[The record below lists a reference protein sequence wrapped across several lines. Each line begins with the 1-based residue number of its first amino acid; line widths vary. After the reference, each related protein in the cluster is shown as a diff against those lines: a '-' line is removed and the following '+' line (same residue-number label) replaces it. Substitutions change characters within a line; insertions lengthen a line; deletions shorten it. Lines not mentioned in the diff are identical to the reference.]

1 MKDLFWLQTA
11 IQEHQPQGED
21 EIELQVG
28 DSITLQRNLWNGYNL
43 GRNHR
48 TNKVGNYPE
57 YKAQE
62 KPSFV
67 NFN

>member
-1 MKDLFWLQTA
+1 M
-11 IQEHQPQGED
+11 EHQPQGED

-28 DSITLQRNLWNGYNL
+28 DTITLHKNLWNGYSR
-43 GRNHR
+43 GHNHR

-57 YKAQE
+57 YKIQE